1 MISGKDA
8 QILSIVQS
16 EGRLSNAEIARR
28 VGMAPS
34 AVLERMRKMERAGVI
49 KGFETV
55 LRAADLGYTITAFTF
70 VRAEE
75 AAGATDTGKALARVP
90 SVIEVHYTAGQ
101 DSYLVKVRARDP
113 EHLQNILQQ
122 FGAIPGVRET
132 RTTVVLTTLKETRA
146 LPLLG
151 PAPEQT
157 GNPP

>member
-8 QILSIVQS
+8 QIVSIVQS
-16 EGRLSNAEIARR
+16 DGRLSNAEIARR

-34 AVLERMRKMERAGVI
+34 AVLERIRKMERAGVI

-55 LRAADLGYTITAFTF
+55 LRPSDLGYTITAFTF

-75 AAGATDTGKALARVP
+75 AAGATDTGKALACVP

-132 RTTVVLTTLKETRA
+132 RTTIVLTTLKETRA
-146 LPLLG
+146 LPLLE

-157 GNPP
+157 GNQP